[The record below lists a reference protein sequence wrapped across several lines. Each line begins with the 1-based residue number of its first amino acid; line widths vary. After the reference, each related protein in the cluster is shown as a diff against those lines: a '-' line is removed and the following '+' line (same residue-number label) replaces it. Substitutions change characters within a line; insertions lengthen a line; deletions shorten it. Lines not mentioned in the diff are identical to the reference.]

1 MDTTLLDSVESRP
14 VETTIVSLDKIEKVL
29 AILNQKVTAGSKC
42 FWVVPRIEGTVYD
55 GSVLNRFKTLVE
67 ILGEDKVCLV
77 HGQMSPTEREQQLE
91 VFTNLESGV
100 LVGTTVIEVGI
111 DIPNANI
118 LVVEEADRFGLSPL
132 HQLRGRIG
140 RQGSRDLQCHCL
152 LLSNA
157 TSTKKDSSSLTRLQ
171 ILTKSHKGSEIAD
184 ADLILRGSG
193 DMLGIRQSG
202 IQSGYTVD
210 PSHWHLLRAATVS
223 GRGFVDDQSTNRRKE
238 ELSENDIIEQST
250 TPFYDQTSSSS
261 KKGFALRMMMI
272 LFGDRSK
279 EVDNGID
286 TIQNLD
292 ISKRGE
298 LSQEDRTIH
307 DRLIDFYD
315 KRGDLQFVKPNQK
328 QKQTTTDKSFTQD
341 EPNKPHLAGFNP
353 PAKALTLENRL
364 NLSEDDVMFVVLDV
378 ETTGLDDK
386 TSHLI
391 QLAGKVLGSDDDN
404 DLFSQYILPPID
416 CIPTKIEE
424 LTGITDQFLRQG
436 GYDKALN
443 REVGTAREFRQ
454 VYHDFQDFCI
464 DRAQGR
470 SIVFVA
476 HNAKFDIRMING
488 ELRRWRFSDDTD
500 SAPILGDLFAS
511 SLDTLQLF
519 RTSKFWSK
527 SFPRPTSFSLGTLHE
542 HVLEESISNSHNAVG
557 DVLALERLLQSDIF
571 KGWQSLATRIQVPIP
586 NVKVEK

>member
-1 MDTTLLDSVESRP
+1 
-14 VETTIVSLDKIEKVL
+14 
-29 AILNQKVTAGSKC
+29 
-42 FWVVPRIEGTVYD
+42 
-55 GSVLNRFKTLVE
+55 
-67 ILGEDKVCLV
+67 
-77 HGQMSPTEREQQLE
+77 
-91 VFTNLESGV
+91 
-100 LVGTTVIEVGI
+100 
-111 DIPNANI
+111 
-118 LVVEEADRFGLSPL
+118 
-132 HQLRGRIG
+132 
-140 RQGSRDLQCHCL
+140 
-152 LLSNA
+152 
-157 TSTKKDSSSLTRLQ
+157 
-171 ILTKSHKGSEIAD
+171 
-184 ADLILRGSG
+184 
-193 DMLGIRQSG
+193 MLGIRQSG

-298 LSQEDRTIH
+298 LSQDDRTIH
-307 DRLIDFYD
+307 GRLIDFYD

-328 QKQTTTDKSFTQD
+328 KKQTTTDKSFTQD
-341 EPNKPHLAGFNP
+341 EPNKPHLAGFNS

-391 QLAGKVLGSDDDN
+391 QLAGKVLGSDDEN

-416 CIPTKIEE
+416 CIPMKIEE

-436 GYDKALN
+436 GYDKALD

-454 VYHDFQDFCI
+454 VYLDFQDFCI

-470 SIVFVA
+470 KIVFVA

-527 SFPRPTSFSLGTLHE
+527 SLPRPTSFSLGTLHE

-571 KGWQSLATRIQVPIP
+571 QGWQSLATRIQVPIP
-586 NVKVEK
+586 NIKVEK